1 MDRHRPGPETAR
13 ARFPDDGKLAR
24 SKILHGPRDGAD
36 VTGAARPDENDA
48 DVIQRGLAFPEWTEF
63 VPQDDFSVSPVEL
76 GVWIEIDCHNRAP
89 VVDMLGTEEMSEF
102 VDQRQNIPVAVR
114 RLWLADSQRFD
125 R

>member
-1 MDRHRPGPETAR
+1 MNRHRPGPETTCAR
-13 ARFPDDGKLAR
+13 LPDNGKLAR
-24 SKILHGPRDGAD
+24 SKILHDARDRAD

-48 DVIQRGLAFPEWTEF
+48 DVIQRALAFPEWTEF
-63 VPQDDFSVSPVEL
+63 VPQDDFPVSPVEL

-102 VDQRQNIPVAVR
+102 MDQRQNIPVTVR
-114 RLWLADSQRFD
+114 RPWLPDAQRFD